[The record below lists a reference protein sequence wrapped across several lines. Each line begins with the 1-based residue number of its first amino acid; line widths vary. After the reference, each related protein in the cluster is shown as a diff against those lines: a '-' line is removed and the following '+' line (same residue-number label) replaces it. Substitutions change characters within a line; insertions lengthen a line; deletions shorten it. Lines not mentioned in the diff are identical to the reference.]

1 MGITALR
8 IVGVSVFVDI
18 ISDYQMNRICQAAA
32 VGLLRG
38 VAILGEVIRYTS
50 EEEVS
55 FDIDGPLGTT
65 LRAMVVPF
73 TRRGW
78 LTEGLGGFTHEV
90 HTAAAC

>member
-1 MGITALR
+1 M
-8 IVGVSVFVDI
+8 F
-18 ISDYQMNRICQAAA
+18 SDYQTNRICQAAA

-38 VAILGEVIRYTS
+38 VATLGEVIRDAS

-65 LRAMVVPF
+65 LRATVVPF

-78 LTEGLGGFTHEV
+78 LTEGLGGFTNEA
-90 HTAAAC
+90 HTAAACRTAHHVEQRI